1 MKYNKY
7 IVMRRV
13 LFGLVALI
21 IAGVAVSCNA
31 DKPGVEQP
39 DKRGDDFVIEVTELT
54 TATIK
59 ATIMPKDK
67 DMIYVAQVEA
77 INDIDLDW
85 RINSVYNESE
95 HALAN
100 IGVMSYVDYAIIND
114 IDILEFITEYNVGGK
129 GEIVLER
136 QIMEPGHKYGV
147 VVIGIET
154 YTDERGRLDVR
165 TVTPVY
171 YEIVETDIALNKDIS
186 FETTVDVDP
195 IIGSD
200 ILLDVKPN
208 GWDGVYFCKLYEHY
222 EGYDTYEYKD
232 IFDATPDEMFMHYKE
247 EWHRTFIDYALLEDI
262 EGYYAM
268 MDAYSFSGEL
278 SDHRYRLKAN
288 KGYCLVI
295 YALEVVDGLL
305 QVVSYPQFTHFTTSI
320 YQNSDIT
327 FDVEIGE
334 VNSRRVVYGVTP
346 SSDMEGYCSV
356 VMPVAEYNDW
366 DEELLKQRIA
376 DQCVKNDDVRFGNAN
391 YEDYTLIPDTDYYVV
406 CLGCH
411 GEVATSEMTTIP
423 FRTEP
428 EREPDSK
435 IEGVEICGPFNA
447 TALYRYDP
455 VKYADCCDLD
465 YEFYDYCAVGVAV
478 TLSQEPRM
486 IYATFLFEDQTRG
499 KSDEQIIDM
508 LRNHESYSY
517 NHFYFWV
524 KYNAKGRLYALV
536 MDEDGDIDFYASPE
550 EYLFTR
556 DNVLTSTEDVA
567 RLAEIYDQAL
577 AYYEGGYNT
586 STTAEQA
593 PEAMCVNAM

>member
-1 MKYNKY
+1 MKKAFA
-7 IVMRRV
+7 IISFV
-13 LFGLVALI
+13 LLFVACDI
-21 IAGVAVSCNA
+21 DNNRDIPIYRNN
-31 DKPGVEQP
+31 
-39 DKRGDDFVIEVTELT
+39 DFSIDVTELS

-59 ATIMPKDK
+59 ATITPKDK

-95 HALAN
+95 HALVN
-100 IGVMSYVDYAIIND
+100 IGVMSYVNYAINND

-154 YTDERGRLDVR
+154 YTDKRGNLDVR
-165 TVTPVY
+165 TVTPVC
-171 YEIVETDIALNKDIS
+171 YEIVETNIALNKDIS
-186 FETTVDVDP
+186 FETSVTVDPV
-195 IIGSD
+195 IGSD

-208 GWDGVYFCKLYEHY
+208 GWDRVYFCKLYERY

-247 EWHRTFIDYALLEDI
+247 EWYRTFIDYARLADT
-262 EGYYAM
+262 EGFYAM
-268 MDAYSFSGEL
+268 MDTYSFSGEL
-278 SDHRYRLKAN
+278 SDHRFRLKAN

-305 QVVSYPQFTHFTTSI
+305 QVVSYPQYTHFTTSI

-411 GEVATSEMTTIP
+411 GDVATSEMITIP

-428 EREPDSK
+428 EREPDCK
-435 IEGVEICGPFNA
+435 IINVEVCAPFHA
-447 TALYRYDP
+447 ETLYNYDP
-455 VKYADCCDLD
+455 VKYADRIGDWQYNVED
-465 YEFYDYCAVGVAV
+465 FYATGVDM
-478 TLSQEPRM
+478 TLEGEPRM
-486 IYATFLFEDQTRG
+486 IYSRFFADEEVDG
-499 KSDEQIIDM
+499 KSCEDIIAM
-508 LRNHESYSY
+508 LRKYKSYEARYYFIKYDMSY
-517 NHFYFWV
+517 HFY
-524 KYNAKGRLYALV
+524 AMV
-536 MDEDGDIDFYASPE
+536 MDEDGDIDLYISPDT
-550 EYLFTR
+550 YCFGR
-556 DNVLTSTEDVA
+556 GDILTSKEDIE
-567 RLAEIYDQAL
+567 RLAEIYDKARAL
-577 AYYEGGYNT
+577 QDQNKSAVIAPDT
-586 STTAEQA
+586 
-593 PEAMCVNAM
+593 PEAEAKEMCVNAM

>member
-1 MKYNKY
+1 MYSFW
-7 IVMRRV
+7 V
-13 LFGLVALI
+13 LVLASAFVA
-21 IAGVAVSCNA
+21 C
-31 DKPGVEQP
+31 
-39 DKRGDDFVIEVTELT
+39 GDDDKGKNLPVGKNEDFKIEVTELT

-59 ATIMPKDK
+59 ATITPKDR
-67 DMIYVAQVEA
+67 DMMYVAQVEA
-77 INDIDLDW
+77 INDKDLDW
-85 RINSVYNESE
+85 RVNSVYNESE
-95 HALAN
+95 HALSN
-100 IGVMSYVDYAIIND
+100 IGVMSYVNYAINND

-136 QIMEPGHKYGV
+136 QILEPGHKYGV

-154 YTDERGRLDVR
+154 YTDKRGNLDVR
-165 TVTPVY
+165 TVTPVC
-171 YEIVETDIALNKDIS
+171 YEIVETNIALNKDIS
-186 FETTVDVDP
+186 FETSVTVDPV
-195 IIGSD
+195 IGSD
-200 ILLDVKPN
+200 ILLDVKPQ
-208 GWDGVYFCKLYEHY
+208 GWDGIYYYTFYERKI
-222 EGYDTYEYKD
+222 GYDTYEFYEMEKY
-232 IFDATPDEMFMHYKE
+232 TPDEQFDHYE
-247 EWHRTFIDYALLEDI
+247 QLWHYEFISYISYNDLEGLEALLRANTLTGDVEDKR
-262 EGYYAM
+262 
-268 MDAYSFSGEL
+268 FQ
-278 SDHRYRLKAN
+278 LKAN
-288 KGYCLVI
+288 TEYCLVI
-295 YALEVVDGLL
+295 YAMDVLDGVVQL
-305 QVVSYPQFTHFTTSI
+305 VSYPQTTYFTTSI
-320 YQNSDIT
+320 YEDSNIT

-334 VNSRRVVYGVTP
+334 VNSRRVVYEVTP

-366 DEELLKQRIA
+366 DKELLKQRIA

-428 EREPDSK
+428 WCEPDSK

-447 TALYRYDP
+447 TALYNYDP
-455 VKYADCCDLD
+455 VKYADCYDLD

-486 IYATFLFEDQTRG
+486 IYATFLFEDETFG

-517 NHFYFWV
+517 NYFYFWV

-536 MDEDGDIDFYASPE
+536 MDEDGDVDFYASPE

-577 AYYEGGYNT
+577 AYYEGGYNA
-586 STTAEQA
+586 SPTAEQA
-593 PEAMCVNAM
+593 PEAMCLNAM

>member
-1 MKYNKY
+1 MNRLFF
-7 IVMRRV
+7 ILSFV
-13 LFGLVALI
+13 LLF
-21 IAGVAVSCNA
+21 VSCNRENDELPA
-31 DKPGVEQP
+31 VVNE
-39 DKRGDDFVIEVTELT
+39 DFKIEVTELT

-59 ATIMPKDK
+59 ATITPKDK

-77 INDIDLDW
+77 INDKDLDW

-100 IGVMSYVDYAIIND
+100 IGVMSYVNYAIIND

-154 YTDERGRLDVR
+154 YTDKRGNLDVR
-165 TVTPVY
+165 TVTPVC
-171 YEIVETDIALNKDIS
+171 YEIVETKTALNKDIS
-186 FETTVDVDP
+186 FETSVTVDPV
-195 IIGSD
+195 IGSD

-208 GWDGVYFCKLYEHY
+208 GWDGVYFCKLYERY
-222 EGYDTYEYKD
+222 EGYDSYEYKD

-247 EWHRTFIDYALLEDI
+247 EWHRTFIDYARLADT
-262 EGYYAM
+262 EGFYAM
-268 MDAYSFSGEL
+268 MATYSFSGEL
-278 SDHRYRLKAN
+278 SNHKFLLRAN
-288 KGYCLVI
+288 KDYCLVI
-295 YALEVVDGLL
+295 YALEVIDGLL

-327 FDVEIGE
+327 FDVEISE

-346 SSDMEGYCSV
+346 SSDIEGYCSV

-428 EREPDSK
+428 EREADCK
-435 IEGVEICGPFNA
+435 IINVEVCAPFHA
-447 TALYRYDP
+447 ETLYNYDP
-455 VKYADCCDLD
+455 VKYADRMGDWQYNVED
-465 YEFYDYCAVGVAV
+465 FYATGVDM
-478 TLSQEPRM
+478 TLEGEPRM
-486 IYATFLFEDQTRG
+486 IYSRFFADEEVDG
-499 KSDEQIIDM
+499 KSCEDIIAM
-508 LRNHESYSY
+508 LRKYKSYEARYYFIKYDMSY
-517 NHFYFWV
+517 HFY
-524 KYNAKGRLYALV
+524 AMV
-536 MDEDGDIDFYASPE
+536 MDEDGDIDLYISPGT
-550 EYLFTR
+550 YCFGR
-556 DNVLTSTEDVA
+556 GDILTSKEDIE
-567 RLAEIYDQAL
+567 RLAEIYDRAKAL
-577 AYYEGGYNT
+577 RDQNKSAIIAPDT
-586 STTAEQA
+586 
-593 PEAMCVNAM
+593 PEAEVMEMCLNAM

>member
-1 MKYNKY
+1 MKRLFT
-7 IVMRRV
+7 ITMLV
-13 LFGLVALI
+13 LLAVACKNDGLENENPPVK
-21 IAGVAVSCNA
+21 N
-31 DKPGVEQP
+31 
-39 DKRGDDFVIEVTELT
+39 DDFVIDVTEVT

-59 ATIMPKDK
+59 ATITPKDK

-77 INDIDLDW
+77 INDKDLDW

-95 HALAN
+95 HALVN
-100 IGVMSYVDYAIIND
+100 IGVMSYIDYAIDND
-114 IDILEFITEYNVGGK
+114 IDILEFITKYNVGGK

-136 QIMEPGHKYGV
+136 QIIEPGHKFGV

-154 YTDERGRLDVR
+154 YTDKRGRLDVR

-171 YEIVETDIALNKDIS
+171 YEIVETKTALNKDIS
-186 FETTVDVDP
+186 FETSVTVDPV
-195 IIGSD
+195 IGSD

-247 EWHRTFIDYALLEDI
+247 EWHGTFIDYARLADT
-262 EGYYAM
+262 EGFYAM
-268 MDAYSFSGEL
+268 MATYSFSGEL

-327 FDVEIGE
+327 FNVEIGE

-356 VMPVAEYNDW
+356 VMSVAEYNDW
-366 DEELLKQRIA
+366 DEELLKQSIA

-391 YEDYTLIPDTDYYVV
+391 YEDYTLMPDTDYYVV

-428 EREPDSK
+428 EREADCK
-435 IEGVEICGPFNA
+435 IINVEVCAPFHA
-447 TALYRYDP
+447 ETLYNYDP
-455 VKYADCCDLD
+455 VKYADRMGDWQYD
-465 YEFYDYCAVGVAV
+465 VEDFYATGVDM
-478 TLSQEPRM
+478 TLEGEPRM
-486 IYATFLFEDQTRG
+486 IYSRFFADEEVDG
-499 KSDEQIIDM
+499 KSREDIIAM
-508 LRNHESYSY
+508 LRKYKSYEARYYFIKYDMSY
-517 NHFYFWV
+517 HFY
-524 KYNAKGRLYALV
+524 AMV
-536 MDEDGDIDFYASPE
+536 MDEDGDIDLYISPDT
-550 EYLFTR
+550 YCFGR
-556 DNVLTSTEDVA
+556 GDILTSKEDIE
-567 RLAEIYDQAL
+567 RLAEIYDKAKAL
-577 AYYEGGYNT
+577 RDQNKSVAIAPDT
-586 STTAEQA
+586 
-593 PEAMCVNAM
+593 PEAEAKEMCVNAL